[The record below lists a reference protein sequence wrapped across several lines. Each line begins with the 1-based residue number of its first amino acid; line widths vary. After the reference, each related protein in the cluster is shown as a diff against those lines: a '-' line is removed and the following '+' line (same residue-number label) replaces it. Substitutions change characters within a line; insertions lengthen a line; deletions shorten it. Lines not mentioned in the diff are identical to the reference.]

1 MRRTAHNTPHA
12 CTQGAPNSSAD
23 SSSAASG
30 RSALARPR
38 RAHSAPAGQGFL
50 VLGFLALGP
59 LLFGL
64 EACAP
69 IAVIGTAILVND
81 EFVDNAQ
88 TVIVPYDVDYVWK
101 SSRSTLSH
109 MTSDLL
115 DVDNDL
121 RAIKTYVDGAE
132 VIVQVETFDVGQTRI
147 RVAAKRYLI
156 YSDDV
161 AVNVRNR
168 IDRDLN

>member
-1 MRRTAHNTPHA
+1 M
-12 CTQGAPNSSAD
+12 
-23 SSSAASG
+23 
-30 RSALARPR
+30 
-38 RAHSAPAGQGFL
+38 
-50 VLGFLALGP
+50 
-59 LLFGL
+59 
-64 EACAP
+64 
-69 IAVIGTAILVND
+69 AVVGTAILVND

-88 TVIVPYDVDYVWK
+88 TVIVPHDVDYVWK
-101 SSRSTLSH
+101 SARSTLSH

-121 RAIKTYVDGAE
+121 RAIKTFVDGAE

-147 RVAAKRYLI
+147 RVAAKRYLV
-156 YSDDV
+156 YSDEV